1 MSSQQ
6 RGTGTTSSQ
15 STNGLTPHSH
25 VSKVLKWQYDLID
38 GDMKQKVSLYGCTK
52 CDETSLVPF
61 REPDQVTEHD
71 DHKSF
76 VDGCFGCKIKTLEL
90 ATGDAAGHIIESGT
104 TQKKWDK
111 ELDKYRDAR
120 RQGIKPEGTSTAAIE
135 KAIQASEVLNK
146 PYDGETM
153 PKAAYINEKSVEVF
167 KEVGAV

>member
-6 RGTGTTSSQ
+6 RGTGTTSFQ

-71 DHKSF
+71 GHKSF

-90 ATGDAAGHIIESGT
+90 ATGDAAVHIIESGT

>member
-38 GDMKQKVSLYGCTK
+38 GDMKQRVSLYGCTR
-52 CDETSLVPF
+52 CNETSLVPF

-71 DHKSF
+71 SHKSF

-90 ATGDAAGHIIESGT
+90 GTGDARGAVIESGT

-111 ELDKYRDAR
+111 ELDRYRDAR
-120 RQGIKPEGTSTAAIE
+120 AQGVRPEGTSTAAIE
-135 KAIQASEVLNK
+135 KALQASEVLNK
-146 PYDGETM
+146 PYNGETM

>member
-71 DHKSF
+71 SHKSF

-90 ATGDAAGHIIESGT
+90 GTGDARGAVIESGT

-111 ELDKYRDAR
+111 ELDRYRDAR
-120 RQGIKPEGTSTAAIE
+120 AQGVRPEGTSTAAIE
-135 KAIQASEVLNK
+135 KALQASEVLNK
-146 PYDGETM
+146 PYNGETM